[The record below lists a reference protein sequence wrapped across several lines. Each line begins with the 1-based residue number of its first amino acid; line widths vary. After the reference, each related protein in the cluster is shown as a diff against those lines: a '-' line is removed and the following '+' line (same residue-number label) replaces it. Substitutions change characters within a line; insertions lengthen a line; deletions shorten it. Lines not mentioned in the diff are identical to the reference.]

1 MMKRLL
7 IGASLA
13 LGTATMVAPAS
24 AQVNVPVQGGLVNVA
39 VGDVILQDILTDI
52 EITALNDLD
61 ILNDN
66 QIIVQVP
73 IGIAANVCNVSAAV
87 LARQAADAAQCDASS
102 GSQALAQAIRKQH
115 LRNR

>member
-1 MMKRLL
+1 MRKIMM
-7 IGASLA
+7 AAALA
-13 LGTATMVAPAS
+13 LGTASIATPAT
-24 AQVNVPVQGGLVNVA
+24 AQVQLPAGLVNVT
-39 VGDVILQDILTDI
+39 VGNVILQDILTDV

-61 ILNDN
+61 ILNNN
-66 QIIVQVP
+66 QIQVQVP

-87 LARQAADAAQCDASS
+87 LAQQAAGAAPCDAKS